1 MPQDSFDIPP
11 YQYTCCSFIVSLTYP
26 LSCSINN
33 ERVTAAT
40 EGENGLIGIRV
51 LTSSWQSGFEPR
63 AGPLERFGRQT
74 FSTSAPPPSSTCTSS
89 LLSTNHAER
98 DHQHPGIILQTL
110 YTFKPALM
118 MTRIAGGAG
127 WLQWFHDP
135 FRGALKRD
143 VQAGNQVGQ
152 SFWSML
158 LAEHGLD
165 DAGV

>member
-1 MPQDSFDIPP
+1 
-11 YQYTCCSFIVSLTYP
+11 
-26 LSCSINN
+26 
-33 ERVTAAT
+33 
-40 EGENGLIGIRV
+40 
-51 LTSSWQSGFEPR
+51 
-63 AGPLERFGRQT
+63 
-74 FSTSAPPPSSTCTSS
+74 
-89 LLSTNHAER
+89 
-98 DHQHPGIILQTL
+98 
-110 YTFKPALM
+110 M

-127 WLQWFHDP
+127 WLQWFHDL